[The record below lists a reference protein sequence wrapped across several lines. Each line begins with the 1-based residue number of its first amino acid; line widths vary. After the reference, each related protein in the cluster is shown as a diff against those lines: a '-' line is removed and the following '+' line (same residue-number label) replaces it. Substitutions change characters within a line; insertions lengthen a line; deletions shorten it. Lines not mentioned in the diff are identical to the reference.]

1 MWSIHV
7 ALLQVNVL
15 LKYQINTFLINIIYC
30 DSITY
35 ICG

>member
-15 LKYQINTFLINIIYC
+15 LKYQINKFLINIIYC
-30 DSITY
+30 NSITY
-35 ICG
+35 ISG